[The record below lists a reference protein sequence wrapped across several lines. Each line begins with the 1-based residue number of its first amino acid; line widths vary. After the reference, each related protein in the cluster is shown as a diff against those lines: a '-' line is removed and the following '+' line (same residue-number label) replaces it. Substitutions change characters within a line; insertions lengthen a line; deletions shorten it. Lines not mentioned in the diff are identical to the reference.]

1 MDRAVLN
8 EANLRN
14 ANLQRTIFTRCACCG
29 SFGAAIIAAQAL
41 LARLHLRLCAFLLLL
56 GSTAALVIACSLRK
70 WTDITSNACVV
81 PISS

>member
-29 SFGAAIIAAQAL
+29 SFVAAIK
-41 LARLHLRLCAFLLLL
+41 LHKPFLH
-56 GSTAALVIACSLRK
+56 VC
-70 WTDITSNACVV
+70 NCACVLSCCFSAV
-81 PISS
+81 LQLLS